1 MDEKRYF
8 KNVFLWIVPAVLL
21 LISLLPINLT
31 ALFPLVL
38 QIVVSLAAI
47 FIAYL
52 LFTEKPK
59 YYIIWGIVFVL
70 IVLIYNPLI
79 HLSVIMG
86 IAVPL
91 SLITAVIFVTNW
103 WFVFRAKI

>member
-1 MDEKRYF
+1 WSINVEVIRYV
-8 KNVFLWIVPAVLL
+8 KNGFLWIVPAVLL

-31 ALFPLVL
+31 AFFPIVL

-47 FIAYL
+47 VIAYL
-52 LFTEKPK
+52 LFTEKPR
-59 YYIIWGIVFVL
+59 YYIIWGIVFIF

-86 IAVPL
+86 IEVPL
-91 SLITAVIFVTNW
+91 SLIAAI
-103 WFVFRAKI
+103 I